1 MFVSAY
7 LICNARNNDAIR
19 SLLILMLA
27 LPVAVQSN
35 STWAEDY
42 LGEIIVT
49 GRQPVISGISNT
61 FEVDGE
67 AIKKRNDRSLEE
79 ALEIIPN
86 LNVRTGGQGVPS
98 IDIRGL
104 RTRHIKFLVNGIPFN
119 STFDGQFDPA
129 FIPTSQVDRVNGRR
143 DHMTDAMFG
152 PFAENNFLSL
162 SDVSDV

>member
-7 LICNARNNDAIR
+7 LTCNARNNDAIR

-49 GRQPVISGISNT
+49 CRQPVISGISNT

-86 LNVRTGGQGVPS
+86 LNVRAGGQGVPR
-98 IDIRGL
+98 IDI
-104 RTRHIKFLVNGIPFN
+104 
-119 STFDGQFDPA
+119 
-129 FIPTSQVDRVNGRR
+129 
-143 DHMTDAMFG
+143 
-152 PFAENNFLSL
+152 
-162 SDVSDV
+162 